1 LDSLWGITLIILGI
15 LAAPSLIL
23 SRKPDADK
31 ILGKIT
37 PYQGWIGIIFCLW
50 GIYGII
56 WSVMNIDLIA
66 WFPVWWFTLLIGCVM
81 EMILGF
87 ILGYGLIAKYI
98 FSKSEEAQAKGAAII
113 AKLAPVQGTLG
124 LIGIIVGIWVIV
136 AFFLFYPR
144 F

>member
-1 LDSLWGITLIILGI
+1 LGITWGITLIILGI

-37 PYQGWIGIIFCLW
+37 PYQGWIGIICCLW

-56 WSVMNIDLIA
+56 WTLMGIGWMA
-66 WFPVWWFTLLIGCVM
+66 WRPVWWFTLLIGSIM

-87 ILGYGLIAKYI
+87 ILGYGLIAKFI
-98 FSKSEEAQAKGAAII
+98 FSKSEAAKEKGAAII

-124 LIGIIVGIWVIV
+124 IIGIIVGIWVII
-136 AFFLFYPR
+136 ASFLPY
-144 F
+144 

>member
-1 LDSLWGITLIILGI
+1 MGIFWGITLIILGI

-23 SRKPDADK
+23 SRRPDADK

-37 PYQGWIGIIFCLW
+37 PYQGWIGIIFCFW

-56 WSVMNIDLIA
+56 WSVTTIPLIA
-66 WFPVWWFTLLIGCVM
+66 WAPVWWFTLLIGSIM

-87 ILGYGLIAKYI
+87 ILGYGLIAKFI
-98 FSKSEEAQAKGAAII
+98 FSRSEAAKEKGAAII

-124 LIGIIVGIWVIV
+124 IIGIIVGIWVII
-136 AFFLFYPR
+136 ASFLPF
-144 F
+144 